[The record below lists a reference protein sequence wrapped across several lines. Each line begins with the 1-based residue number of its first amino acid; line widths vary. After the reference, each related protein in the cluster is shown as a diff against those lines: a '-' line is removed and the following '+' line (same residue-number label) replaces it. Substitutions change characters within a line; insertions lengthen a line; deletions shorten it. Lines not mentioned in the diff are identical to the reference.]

1 MMKLC
6 ALLALLM
13 FTTPSWGKDL
23 ETFPDLDLND
33 GRALKEATRVL
44 EEEVK
49 LASRP
54 HTYVL
59 IDLATKSL
67 HIKGRGVDLHHI
79 PIIAWTAE
87 SREELKGI
95 HKLVARPSVV
105 RRKINPGA
113 ASEQEPISLADMP
126 TDYVLSFTPAMT
138 ISVVPSATSEHPVQS
153 LVNLGKAWWHGLT
166 NWTASLLADQ
176 SSQAP
181 HLQLTITADHAQS
194 LAWALVDGMALVI
207 RRPTEK

>member
-1 MMKLC
+1 MNLC
-6 ALLALLM
+6 ALLILLI
-13 FTTPSWGKDL
+13 FTSPSWGKDV
-23 ETFPDLDLND
+23 ETFPDLDLSD

-49 LASRP
+49 LAARP
-54 HTYVL
+54 QTYVL
-59 IDLATKSL
+59 IDLVASQVQ
-67 HIKGRGVDLHHI
+67 IKGRGVGLLHI

-87 SREELKGI
+87 SKEDLKGV

-113 ASEQEPISLADMP
+113 ATEQEPISLADMP

-138 ISVVPSATSEHPVQS
+138 IRVVPSATSEHPVQS
-153 LVNLGKAWWHGLT
+153 LVNLGKAWWHGLA
-166 NWTASLLADQ
+166 NWTTGLLADQ
-176 SSQAP
+176 SSKSP

-194 LAWALVDGMALVI
+194 LAWALVDGMAVVI
-207 RRPTEK
+207 RRTPDK